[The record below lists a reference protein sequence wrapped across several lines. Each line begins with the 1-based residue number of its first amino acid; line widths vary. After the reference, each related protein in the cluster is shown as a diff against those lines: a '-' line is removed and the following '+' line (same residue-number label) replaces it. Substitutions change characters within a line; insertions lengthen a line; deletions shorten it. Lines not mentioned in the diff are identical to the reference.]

1 MGSENSL
8 SLRTLGS
15 QLTDRVWGGLR
26 HQRAG
31 SGLPSYARR
40 QAVAR
45 RPPPLPG
52 SKLLRRPGA
61 GRPFPSSQSR
71 RLYNERTAAK
81 VGGKMKSLLN
91 AFTKKEGKRRASR
104 RARSAWKQA
113 ASGPGGGGVG
123 GSRGLPVLLKLP
135 FIHSCRVK
143 GVITSGG

>member
-1 MGSENSL
+1 M
-8 SLRTLGS
+8 
-15 QLTDRVWGGLR
+15 
-26 HQRAG
+26 
-31 SGLPSYARR
+31 
-40 QAVAR
+40 AR

-104 RARSAWKQA
+104 RALLARA
-113 ASGPGGGGVG
+113 GGGGG
-123 GSRGLPVLLKLP
+123 GKPGTPGPPKIALHSFLP
-135 FIHSCRVK
+135 C
-143 GVITSGG
+143 